1 MGTPGGGVAH
11 RGRLIEGNA
20 DAALLRPT
28 RRAARH
34 KQEHAR
40 GVSDGLHGLF
50 VEAVVPQAVTGR
62 VAGGLRWAREHA
74 RPSRP
79 TGERGRGPCGAQW
92 RAASR
97 GCGNG
102 EGSVRVRLRVWESY
116 AGQSKECV
124 PERERVRLLT
134 RRVGG
139 GMQGK
144 GGKLFAFAS
153 AGADTKANT
162 WGLAAHPNEVTE
174 LPLSPSHSAMMPSV
188 VATKLPLS

>member
-1 MGTPGGGVAH
+1 MAH
-11 RGRLIEGNA
+11 RGRLLEGVEGNA
-20 DAALLRPT
+20 DAA
-28 RRAARH
+28 
-34 KQEHAR
+34 AR
-40 GVSDGLHGLF
+40 GVSDGLHGVF

-79 TGERGRGPCGAQW
+79 TGGRGRGPCGAQW

-102 EGSVRVRLRVWESY
+102 EGSVRVRLRVCESY

-162 WGLAAHPNEVTE
+162 TGRRLTSGW
-174 LPLSPSHSAMMPSV
+174 
-188 VATKLPLS
+188 

>member
-28 RRAARH
+28 RQAHRSLCRRDA
-34 KQEHAR
+34 QEHAR

-79 TGERGRGPCGAQW
+79 TGGRGRGPCGAQW

-153 AGADTKANT
+153 AGTDTKANT
-162 WGLAAHPNEVTE
+162 TGRRLTSGW
-174 LPLSPSHSAMMPSV
+174 
-188 VATKLPLS
+188 

>member
-11 RGRLIEGNA
+11 RGRLLERNA
-20 DAALLRPT
+20 DAA
-28 RRAARH
+28 
-34 KQEHAR
+34 AR
-40 GVSDGLHGLF
+40 GVSEDLFGLF
-50 VEAVVPQAVTGR
+50 VEAVAPQAVTGR

-79 TGERGRGPCGAQW
+79 TGGRGRGPCGAQW

-124 PERERVRLLT
+124 LGKERVRFLT
-134 RRVGG
+134 RKGQRCSLLCQWVLTGKQTLGG
-139 GMQGK
+139 G
-144 GGKLFAFAS
+144 GGALQRGHGAPLEPLAQLGDALRGVGALSTIVQATDLVFGQAAS
-153 AGADTKANT
+153 MG
-162 WGLAAHPNEVTE
+162 GSESV
-174 LPLSPSHSAMMPSV
+174 SAR
-188 VATKLPLS
+188 